1 MGDNIDKNFKP
12 KFRCIDK
19 QTVSVH
25 YFHYFAA
32 LDRINLSGYSDVPTR
47 FYYMPTNKLPLDI
60 LLPTSSDNQILVRNF
75 AVLVSRILVKY
86 IKFFEQSF
94 DGVVVNHIRHEYS
107 KEMATKSETV
117 SYCLCMN
124 NDLLIYL
131 QYVNN
136 SDLRFRYF
144 IIGTFGSNI
153 KK

>member
-1 MGDNIDKNFKP
+1 M
-12 KFRCIDK
+12 
-19 QTVSVH
+19 
-25 YFHYFAA
+25 
-32 LDRINLSGYSDVPTR
+32 
-47 FYYMPTNKLPLDI
+47 
-60 LLPTSSDNQILVRNF
+60 
-75 AVLVSRILVKY
+75 LVSRILVKY

-94 DGVVVNHIRHEYS
+94 DGVVVNHIRHVYS